1 LRNYVDKLFSSTR
14 RTRKRVQD
22 NSRFAVP
29 GEKAPVNAPRWT
41 LTGYNG
47 SLKSCI
53 EKHIVIDEDEDYVGD
68 DEDDDEEDEDY
79 VPPEESNKDENDD
92 MDIDNGEG
100 EKGGNEDEGG
110 DEDEDR
116 NGNRSDRSKSV
127 VSEAYDYLS
136 D

>member
-22 NSRFAVP
+22 NSRFAVS
-29 GEKAPVNAPRWT
+29 GKKAPVNAPRWT

-53 EKHIVIDEDEDYVGD
+53 EKHIDEDGEDYVGD
-68 DEDDDEEDEDY
+68 DEDDDEEDKDY
-79 VPPEESNKDENDD
+79 VPPEASNKDENDD
-92 MDIDNGEG
+92 MDIDGEGEKG

-110 DEDEDR
+110 DEDKD
-116 NGNRSDRSKSV
+116 GNRSDRSKSV